1 MSTIRITALP
11 AASAVT
17 SDDLIPIEDS
27 PSGTAVTQKATAAQ
41 VATTV
46 RAVAGAYQTDIIN
59 GDSSAITLNTA
70 SANINTRIAGTTDAN
85 TVFVKASTDKVGLG
99 TASPTQKLDVSGTAK
114 ATAWQGNGSALTNL
128 TGTAQLF
135 QSLSSDPGAPTVGDV
150 WYNTTS
156 KVFKGYRTISAFAAS
171 SSISTGRNRHAGA
184 GTTSATVIFG
194 GVTTGVSVIATSEAW
209 NGSAW
214 SSGGTM
220 GSTRHSAGGCGTSTA
235 ALAAAGFTVV
245 GSPYTN
251 ASPNSE
257 KYNGSS
263 WSSTGSQTT
272 GHSSGGIFGTQT
284 SALAFSGYPG
294 GGSYTATSESFNGS
308 TWASSTNY
316 PFAEEGVWSNAGA
329 SSSSGVSAG
338 DYNRVAMYAFNGTT
352 WSSAGNRANAYGWGQ
367 GAGTASAA
375 IGCGGTTSGAA
386 GGATAN
392 TEVYNGTSWSAGN
405 SLGTARFGPAGGA
418 NSSTQVLVTGGG
430 NATTTYLT
438 TTEISGSNAIQTFT
452 QA

>member
-59 GDSSAITLNTA
+59 GDSSAITINTA
-70 SANINTRIAGTTDAN
+70 SANINTRMAGTTDAN

-135 QSLSSDPGAPTVGDV
+135 QSLASDPGAPTVGDV

-156 KVFKGYRTISAFAAS
+156 KVFKGYRAVSAFTAS

-194 GVTTGVSVIATSEAW
+194 GVTTGASVIATSEAW

-220 GSTRHSAGGCGTSTA
+220 GSTRQSFCGCGTSTA
-235 ALAAAGFTVV
+235 ALAAGGYTVV
-245 GSPYTN
+245 GSPYTG

-263 WSSTGSQTT
+263 WSSTGSQTNNH
-272 GHSSGGIFGTQT
+272 GSGGIFGTQT
-284 SALAFSGYPG
+284 SALAYCGYT
-294 GGSYTATSESFNGS
+294 GSVNTATSESFNGS

-329 SSSSGVSAG
+329 SSSSGVTAG
-338 DYNRVAMYAFNGTT
+338 DYNRNATYSFNGTT
-352 WSSAGNRANAYGWGQ
+352 WSSAGNRTNAYGWGQ

-375 IGCGGTTSGAA
+375 IGCGGTTSGNQT
-386 GGATAN
+386 GATAN

-405 SLGTARFGPAGGA
+405 SLGTARWGPAGGA

-430 NATTTYLT
+430 NGTTTYLT